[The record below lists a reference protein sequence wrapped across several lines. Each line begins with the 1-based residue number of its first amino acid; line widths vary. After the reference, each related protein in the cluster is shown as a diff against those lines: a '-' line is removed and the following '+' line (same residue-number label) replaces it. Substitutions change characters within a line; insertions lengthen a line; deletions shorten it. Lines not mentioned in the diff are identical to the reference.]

1 MPDATIDEEEIP
13 DVLKYIPLASGTLM
27 ALGGIFAAWWIYVR
41 QPGLSVRLAARVP
54 ALYQLSL
61 NKFYFDELYSFFIVQ
76 PIIGLAEFCRAID
89 LYVVDGLVDIVGE
102 IPRLFGAL
110 FRPIQNGL
118 TQFYAL
124 AMALGVAVFLV
135 AMVWR
140 IAVAP

>member
-1 MPDATIDEEEIP
+1 
-13 DVLKYIPLASGTLM
+13 M

-41 QPGLSVRLAARVP
+41 QPGLSVRLAGRVP

-76 PIIGLAEFCRAID
+76 PIIGLAEFCRVID

>member
-1 MPDATIDEEEIP
+1 
-13 DVLKYIPLASGTLM
+13 M
-27 ALGGIFAAWWIYVR
+27 ALGGIFLAWWMYVR
-41 QPGLSVRLAARVP
+41 QPGLNARLAQSMPR
-54 ALYQLSL
+54 LYQLSL

-76 PIIGLAEFCRAID
+76 PIIGLAEFCRVID
-89 LYVVDGLVDIVGE
+89 LYVVDGLVDIVAE

-124 AMALGVAVFLV
+124 AMTLGVAVFLA

-140 IAVAP
+140 MAVAP